1 MLMQVDIAFSAITT
15 VILYAK
21 PDLPNLLSKCKSI
34 QMAALLD
41 KTETVVRKICKSSS
55 MGPSNSIES

>member
-21 PDLPNLLSKCKSI
+21 PLPYLLSKGKSI

-41 KTETVVRKICKSSS
+41 KTETVVSITNKSSS
-55 MGPSNSIES
+55 MSPSDSIES

>member
-15 VILYAK
+15 VILYSK
-21 PDLPNLLSKCKSI
+21 PLPNLLSKGKSI

>member
-15 VILYAK
+15 VILYSK
-21 PDLPNLLSKCKSI
+21 PLPKLLSKGKSI

-41 KTETVVRKICKSSS
+41 KTETVVRITYKSCS
-55 MGPSNSIES
+55 MSPSDSIES